1 MSNVRD
7 ILGPIPRRK
16 GRAYQHLNDVEQ
28 YDQHLDELREARQKK
43 AVRKQYINT
52 FSNLNK
58 YKTKHIKVARTF
70 AQKPV
75 NTSAKHRVQSQ
86 MANKK
91 KTFSFTKSQEAEFK
105 DNKRRR
111 DESSSTSA
119 WSSSSNEQDKPK
131 NTISRRQVI
140 VNIGNMCVYISN
152 TATDNTLN
160 LYLTYSEY
168 NIAVLTRIRFS
179 VTL

>member
-43 AVRKQYINT
+43 AVRTKYINT

-70 AQKPV
+70 AQKPA
-75 NTSAKHRVQSQ
+75 NTSAKNRLQSQ

-91 KTFSFTKSQEAEFK
+91 KKFSFTKSQEAEFR
-105 DNKRRR
+105 DNKRVRRR

-119 WSSSSNEQDKPK
+119 WSSSSDEQDKPK

-140 VNIGNMCVYISN
+140 CVHFS
-152 TATDNTLN
+152 
-160 LYLTYSEY
+160 YSPPT
-168 NIAVLTRIRFS
+168 IF
-179 VTL
+179 